1 MNYKDNT
8 HFLLNKGDKLQQDK
22 APICLYCKNAYR
34 CDLEIRADETISWGI
49 FNHKT
54 PMGEEE
60 VLFEL
65 KEEYKNDK
73 FLVRQI
79 ENSYLSDYK
88 KAKESLKFQKD
99 FFSGVKEK

>member
-1 MNYKDNT
+1 
-8 HFLLNKGDKLQQDK
+8 
-22 APICLYCKNAYR
+22 
-34 CDLEIRADETISWGI
+34 
-49 FNHKT
+49 
-54 PMGEEE
+54 MGEEE